1 MEIKLESYDAKESI
15 TRARHA
21 IDSFEKTGNVYFL
34 LYSALDTRL
43 CIERILFEYLILI
56 KTQDLPARLERL
68 YSASDL
74 KKAILKEEPVFFK
87 KLEFLNL
94 FVKFLPYEQEIII
107 PDLELLS
114 QTYGRTN
121 DYLHCPKRP
130 AKTWQNID
138 WWGPLESS
146 LKQAIPHL
154 LQILSGLMGHIDL
167 NPKGMALFEQFAS
180 GEITSD
186 EVTKKLE
193 DNFKEHPPLKSNQV
207 IQQIKIISKP

>member
-1 MEIKLESYDAKESI
+1 MEITLKSYDATESI
-15 TRARHA
+15 TRATHA

-43 CIERILFEYLILI
+43 CIERTLFEYLVLI
-56 KTQDLPARLERL
+56 KTQDIPPRLERL

-87 KLEFLNL
+87 KLEFLSL
-94 FVKFLPYEQEIII
+94 FVKYLPYEKEIVI
-107 PDLELLS
+107 PDLDLLS

-130 AKTWQNID
+130 AKTWQNMD
-138 WWGPLESS
+138 WWVPLEIS
-146 LKQAIPHL
+146 LKKTIPHL
-154 LQILSGLMGHIDL
+154 VQILSSPMGHIDL
-167 NPKGMALFEQFAS
+167 NSMGMALFEKFVS

-186 EVTKKLE
+186 EVRKNLE
-193 DNFKEHPPLKSNQV
+193 TTFKERPPIKVKV
-207 IQQIKIISKP
+207 IRRER